1 MPNKI
6 ERMGIKG
13 YWTKPSIDTKGA
25 FGSCKMFS
33 GKYIFSGNANFQ
45 KRKMYSDCLAVSEII
60 FRKINSGVWFV
71 QTFYGNRF
79 TENQFR
85 CLVRPNILRKSF
97 YWKSF
102 PVFGLW
108 IILRKIWNVLQ
119 IQAPA
124 LSRQTCN
131 STKLIIHF
139 NIKNNHSNWGT
150 WIA

>member
-60 FRKINSGVWFV
+60 FRKINSSVWFV
-71 QTFYGNRF
+71 QTFYRNRF

-85 CLVRPNILRKSF
+85 CLFRPNILRKIPYGNCFTENHFRCLVCGSF
-97 YWKSF
+97 YGKYEMCYKF
-102 PVFGLW
+102 KHLHYLDKPVTVQ
-108 IILRKIWNVLQ
+108 N
-119 IQAPA
+119 
-124 LSRQTCN
+124 
-131 STKLIIHF
+131 
-139 NIKNNHSNWGT
+139 
-150 WIA
+150 